1 MYGVHKPPGI
11 RLLILLGIALRPY
24 PVTSTIGRMARTDM
38 VLPVGGGQDG
48 KSPPLVQKH
57 QSVIWSSYSM
67 HRRKDI
73 YRIDAEGFRPERWE
87 TLRPGWGYLPFNG

>member
-11 RLLILLGIALRPY
+11 RLLILLEIALRPY

-57 QSVIWSSYSM
+57 QSVIW
-67 HRRKDI
+67 
-73 YRIDAEGFRPERWE
+73 
-87 TLRPGWGYLPFNG
+87 